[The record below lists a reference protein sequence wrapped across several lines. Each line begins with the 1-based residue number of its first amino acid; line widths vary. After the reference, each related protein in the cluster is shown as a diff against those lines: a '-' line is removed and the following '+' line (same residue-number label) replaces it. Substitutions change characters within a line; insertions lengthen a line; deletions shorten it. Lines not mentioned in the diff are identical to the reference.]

1 MIKDYNYLLVKELK
15 MSVRTI
21 TVKEIISRVRQVFPD
36 APEKYI
42 MSLINDA
49 LVELGMY
56 NSKVSTAK
64 LSTTANQMYYSLKDA
79 AEDSSNNILEVNKV
93 FKVYFMDDNGDYMQI
108 PRLIDTNVILT
119 DATSESNLNIPD
131 SN

>member
-1 MIKDYNYLLVKELK
+1 

-64 LSTTANQMYYSLKDA
+64 ISTAANQMHYSLADA
-79 AEDSSNNILEVNKV
+79 AKDTSDNILEVNKV
-93 FKVYFMDDNGDYMQI
+93 FKVYIMDDDGDYMQI
-108 PRLIDTNVILT
+108 PRIINTNILLT
-119 DATSESNLNIPD
+119 DVSSESALNVPD
-131 SN
+131 SD

>member
-1 MIKDYNYLLVKELK
+1 

-119 DATSESNLNIPD
+119 DATSE
-131 SN
+131 

>member
-1 MIKDYNYLLVKELK
+1 

-79 AEDSSNNILEVNKV
+79 AKDSSNNILEVNKV
-93 FKVYFMDDNGDYMQI
+93 FKVYFMVYFRHI
-108 PRLIDTNVILT
+108 
-119 DATSESNLNIPD
+119 
-131 SN
+131 

>member
-1 MIKDYNYLLVKELK
+1 MIKDYNYSLVKELR

-42 MSLINDA
+42 MSLVNDA

-119 DATSESNLNIPD
+119 DATSESNLNTPD

>member
-1 MIKDYNYLLVKELK
+1 MIKDYNYLLVKELR

-42 MSLINDA
+42 MSLVNDA

-79 AEDSSNNILEVNKV
+79 AKDSSNNILEVNKV

>member
-1 MIKDYNYLLVKELK
+1 MIKDYNYLLVKELR

-79 AEDSSNNILEVNKV
+79 AKDSSNNILEVNKV

-108 PRLIDTNVILT
+108 PRLVDTNVILT
-119 DATSESNLNIPD
+119 DATSESNLNTPD

>member
-1 MIKDYNYLLVKELK
+1 MIKDYNYSLVKELR

-42 MSLINDA
+42 MSLVNDA

-131 SN
+131 SK

>member
-1 MIKDYNYLLVKELK
+1 

-21 TVKEIISRVRQVFPD
+21 TVKEILSRVRQVFPD
-36 APEKYI
+36 VPEKYV
-42 MSLINDA
+42 MTLINDA

-108 PRLIDTNVILT
+108 PRLVDTNVILT
-119 DATSESNLNIPD
+119 DATSESNLNTPD

>member
-42 MSLINDA
+42 MSLVNDA

-79 AEDSSNNILEVNKV
+79 AKDSSNNILEVNKV

-108 PRLIDTNVILT
+108 PRLVDTNVILT
-119 DATSESNLNIPD
+119 DATSESNLNTPD

>member
-42 MSLINDA
+42 MSLVNDA

>member
-131 SN
+131 SK

>member
-1 MIKDYNYLLVKELK
+1 MIKDYNYSLVKELK

-42 MSLINDA
+42 MSLVNDA

-79 AEDSSNNILEVNKV
+79 AKDSSNNVLEVNKV

-108 PRLIDTNVILT
+108 PRLVDTNVILT
-119 DATSESNLNIPD
+119 DATSESNLNTPD

>member
-42 MSLINDA
+42 MSLVNDA

-79 AEDSSNNILEVNKV
+79 AKDSSNNVLEVNKV

-108 PRLIDTNVILT
+108 PRLVDTNVILT
-119 DATSESNLNIPD
+119 DATSESNLNTPD

>member
-42 MSLINDA
+42 MSLVNDA

-119 DATSESNLNIPD
+119 DATSESNLNTPD

>member
-1 MIKDYNYLLVKELK
+1 

-79 AEDSSNNILEVNKV
+79 AEDSSNNILEPCFNPISEC
-93 FKVYFMDDNGDYMQI
+93 GDLHDRV
-108 PRLIDTNVILT
+108 PKCL
-119 DATSESNLNIPD
+119 P
-131 SN
+131 